1 MDQDAKASIGVG
13 GDQTVE
19 MIRLEAQP
27 LRLSRIDGTRR
38 YLCDFVVAGRVRYRS
53 GGDSNWIITP
63 EALQGAVDKF
73 NGVAVFVNHPGFL
86 DMGRNVRDLAGVT
99 EDDARFESD
108 RLRGTIRLY
117 QDSDAGALCAALFDQ
132 ILEDRDLGQTTPDV
146 GLSAVFW
153 HKAEYED
160 DDKLTIEFTHVES
173 VDVVFGPGAKGAVRA
188 ALQAVNSTGAK
199 PQGGYIMSEEN
210 TTAQTP
216 VGGGDGAP
224 PAAPAPP
231 VAAPTA
237 QPLQHPQAVQPG
249 IALQHPQ
256 VPSLSLEGLSPDQ
269 MASLQRTQQRSQAL
283 LISQCQN
290 YLDAQ
295 LQFLSGQLPQASIQ
309 HLRRQFHGR
318 VFGPEELEAAVSDQ
332 RSLMAELTQGGV
344 VRGMGVTEGS
354 MLNELDQITLAFEK
368 LMGLD
373 VKEPVRPLTGI
384 KELYLMLTG
393 DRYMRGM
400 FNPEYAM
407 LSYTTS
413 STMAEVTRN
422 VLNKVMMNQWT
433 ALGEAGY
440 RWWERI
446 VHEEDFPTLQDIS
459 WVCTD
464 GFGDLSTVTEG
475 SAFAEISWDDDRET
489 ASFVKK
495 GGFVGLTLEM
505 IDKDDIGAWKAV
517 PRGLA
522 VAGIRTLSAAVS
534 AIFTDND
541 GTGPQL
547 NDSNYLF
554 DATNH
559 SNLITHFLDADNWD
573 IAVQTMF
580 EQAEAGSSKT
590 LALRPKYLLV
600 PVELEKRG
608 RQVLGSNVEPVSGVF
623 YENVRK
629 TAMDNVITV
638 PEWTDEDNWAA
649 VADPVIAPGIGIG
662 YRFGRVPEL
671 FTVTDPR
678 MGLMFTNDVLP
689 IKVRFFY
696 AVGVINYRALL
707 KSNVA

>member
-1 MDQDAKASIGVG
+1 MEKDTDLNIGVG

-27 LRLSRIDGTRR
+27 LRLSRIDGATRR
-38 YLCDFVVAGRVRYRS
+38 YLCDLVVAGRVRHRS

-73 NGVAVFVNHPGFL
+73 NGVAVFVDHPGFL
-86 DMGRNVRDLAGVT
+86 DSGRKVRDLAGVT
-99 EDDARFESD
+99 EEDARFEVD
-108 RLRGTIRLY
+108 RLRGTIRFY
-117 QDSDAGALCAALFDQ
+117 QDSEAGALCVALFDQ
-132 ILEDRDLGQTTPDV
+132 ILEDRDLGQPVPDV

-160 DDKLTIEFTHVES
+160 DDKLTTDFTHVES
-173 VDVVFGPGAKGAVRA
+173 VDVVFGPGAGGAVRA

-199 PQGGYIMSEEN
+199 PQGGNDMSEEN

-231 VAAPTA
+231 VAAPTP
-237 QPLQHPQAVQPG
+237 QPAPT
-249 IALQHPQ
+249 
-256 VPSLSLEGLSPDQ
+256 LSFDGLSPDQ
-269 MASLQRTQQRSQAL
+269 MAALQRTHQQSQQL
-283 LISQCQN
+283 LVDQCGA
-290 YLDAQ
+290 YLSAQ
-295 LQFLSGQLPQASIQ
+295 LQLLSGQLPPASIQ
-309 HLRRQFHGR
+309 HLQREFGGR
-318 VFGPEELEAAVSDQ
+318 VFGAGELEQAVDTQ
-332 RSLMAELTQGGV
+332 RRLVADLAQAGTI
-344 VRGMGVTEGS
+344 RGMGVTEGS
-354 MLNELDQITLAFEK
+354 MLNELDQVTLAFEK

-373 VKEPVRPLTGI
+373 VKEQVRPLTGI
-384 KELYLMLTG
+384 
-393 DRYMRGM
+393 
-400 FNPEYAM
+400 NPEYAQ

-413 STMAEVTRN
+413 STMAEVCRN

-475 SAFAEISWDDDRET
+475 SAFAEISWDDDRES
-489 ASFVKK
+489 ASFIKK

-534 AIFTDND
+534 AIFTDNS
-541 GTGPQL
+541 GVGPSL

-573 IAVQTMF
+573 IAVQSMF
-580 EQAEAGSSKT
+580 EQSEAGSSKT

-600 PVELEKRG
+600 PIELEKRG
-608 RQVLGSNVEPVSGVF
+608 RQVLGSDVEPVSGVF
-623 YENVRK
+623 YDNVRK
-629 TAMDNVITV
+629 QAVDNVITV

>member
-1 MDQDAKASIGVG
+1 MEDSKVNIGVG
-13 GDQTVE
+13 GDPTGE
-19 MIRLEAQP
+19 MVRLEAQP
-27 LRLSRIDGTRR
+27 LRLSKIDGGRR
-38 YLCDFVVAGRVRYRS
+38 YLCDFVVAGRVRRRD
-53 GGDSNWIITP
+53 GGRSNWVVTP
-63 EALQGAVDKF
+63 EALEAGADKF
-73 NGVAVFVNHPGFL
+73 NGVAVFLNHPGFF
-86 DMGRNVRDLAGVT
+86 DFGRDVRDLAGIT
-99 EDDARFESD
+99 ESD
-108 RLRGTIRLY
+108 TAFSGDRLQGTIRFY
-117 QDSDAGALCAALFDQ
+117 DDNEAGRLCSELFDR
-132 ILEDRDLGQTTPDV
+132 ILEDRNLGREVADV

-153 HKAEYED
+153 HEVEQVD
-160 DDKLTIEFTHVES
+160 GDRLTTEFTHVES

-188 ALQAVNSTGAK
+188 ALQAVNSTGAE
-199 PQGGYIMSEEN
+199 PQGGSTMSDKDTN
-210 TTAQTP
+210 TAQTP

-224 PAAPAPP
+224 PAASAQPP
-231 VAAPTA
+231 VAAPTV
-237 QPLQHPQAVQPG
+237 PQPG
-249 IALQHPQ
+249 PALNF
-256 VPSLSLEGLSPDQ
+256 SGLSPDQ
-269 MASLQRTQQRSQAL
+269 VASLQRTNERSQQL
-283 LISQCQN
+283 LVSQCDA
-290 YLDAQ
+290 YLNAQ
-295 LQFLSGQLPQASIQ
+295 LQLLAGQLPQASIQ
-309 HLRRQFHGR
+309 HLQREFQGK
-318 VFGPEELEAAVSDQ
+318 VFAAPELEQAVEQQ
-332 RSLMAELTQGGV
+332 RRLVADLAQAGT
-344 VRGMGVTEGS
+344 VRGMGITEGS
-354 MLNELDQITLAFEK
+354 MLNELDQVQLAYEK
-368 LMGLD
+368 LMGLP

-393 DRYMRGM
+393 DRNMRGL

-433 ALGEAGY
+433 ALGKAGY
-440 RWWERI
+440 QWWKRI
-446 VHEEDFPTLQDIS
+446 VLEEDFPTLQDIS
-459 WVCTD
+459 WVCVD

-475 SAFAEISWDDDRET
+475 SAYQEISWDDARET
-489 ASFVKK
+489 ASFIKK

-534 AIFTDND
+534 AIFTDNS

-573 IAVQTMF
+573 LAVQSMF
-580 EQAEAGSSKT
+580 EQSEAGSSKT

-608 RQVLGSNVEPVSGVF
+608 RQVLGSGVEPVSGVF
-623 YENVRK
+623 YDNVRQ
-629 TAMDNVITV
+629 TAMDNCITV
-638 PEWTDEDNWAA
+638 PEWTDADNWAC

-662 YRFGRVPEL
+662 YRFGRVPEI

-678 MGLMFTNDVLP
+678 SGLMFTNDVLP

>member
-1 MDQDAKASIGVG
+1 MDLDTDLNIGVG

-38 YLCDFVVAGRVRYRS
+38 YLCDFVVAGRVRRRD
-53 GGDSNWIITP
+53 GGRSNWVVTR

-73 NGVAVFVNHPGFL
+73 NGVAVFLNHPGFL
-86 DMGRNVRDLAGVT
+86 DSGRDVRDLAGIT

-117 QDSDAGALCAALFDQ
+117 QDSEAGALCAALFDQ
-132 ILEDRDLGQTTPDV
+132 ILEGRDLGEPVPDV

-153 HKAEYED
+153 HKAEYVD
-160 DDKLTIEFTHVES
+160 DDKLTTEFTHVES
-173 VDVVFGPGAKGAVRA
+173 VDVVFGPGARGAVRA

-199 PQGGYIMSEEN
+199 PQGGNTMSEERTN
-210 TTAQTP
+210 NTAQTP

-237 QPLQHPQAVQPG
+237 PQPG
-249 IALQHPQ
+249 PTLNF
-256 VPSLSLEGLSPDQ
+256 SGLSPDQ
-269 MASLQRTQQRSQAL
+269 MASLQRTNEKSQQL
-283 LISQCQN
+283 LVSQCQN
-290 YLDAQ
+290 YLSAQ
-295 LQFLSGQLPQASIQ
+295 LQLLSGQLPQASIQ
-309 HLRRQFHGR
+309 HLQREFQGK
-318 VFGPEELEAAVSDQ
+318 VFAAPELERAVEQQ
-332 RSLMAELTQGGV
+332 RRLVADLAQAGTI
-344 VRGMGVTEGS
+344 RGMGVTEGS
-354 MLNELDQITLAFEK
+354 MLNELDQVTLAFEK

-373 VKEPVRPLTGI
+373 VKEQVRPLTGI

-400 FNPEYAM
+400 FNPEYAQ

-413 STMAEVTRN
+413 STMAEVCRN

-489 ASFVKK
+489 ASFIKK

-534 AIFTDND
+534 AIFTDNS
-541 GTGPQL
+541 GTGPSL

-573 IAVQTMF
+573 IAVQSMF
-580 EQAEAGSSKT
+580 EQSEAGSSKT

-600 PVELEKRG
+600 PIELEKRG
-608 RQVLGSNVEPVSGVF
+608 RQVLGSNVEPVSGVM

>member
-19 MIRLEAQP
+19 MIHLDAQP
-27 LRLSRIDGTRR
+27 LRLQSIDGGRR
-38 YLCDFVVAGRVRYRS
+38 YLCDFVVAGRVARRDGGRS
-53 GGDSNWIITP
+53 DWVVTR

-73 NGVAVFVNHPGFL
+73 NGIAVFLNHPGFL

-99 EDDARFESD
+99 ESDARFESD
-108 RLRGTIRLY
+108 RVRGTIRLY
-117 QDSDAGALCAALFDQ
+117 QDSEAGQLCAALFDQ
-132 ILEDRDLGQTTPDV
+132 ILEDRDLGREAPDV

-153 HKAEYED
+153 HKAEYVD
-160 DDKLTIEFTHVES
+160 DEKYTTEFTHVES
-173 VDVVFGPGAKGAVRA
+173 VDVVFGPGARGAVRA

-199 PQGGYIMSEEN
+199 PQGGNDMSEEN

-231 VAAPTA
+231 VAAPT
-237 QPLQHPQAVQPG
+237 V
-249 IALQHPQ
+249 PQ
-256 VPSLSLEGLSPDQ
+256 VPSLTLEGLSPDQ

-283 LISQCQN
+283 LVSQCQN

-309 HLRRQFHGR
+309 HIRHQFHGR
-318 VFGPEELEAAVSDQ
+318 VFGPEELETAVSNQ
-332 RSLMAELTQGGV
+332 RALMAELTQSGTI
-344 VRGMGVTEGS
+344 RGMGITEGS
-354 MLNELDQITLAFEK
+354 MFNELDQITLAYEK

-373 VKEPVRPLTGI
+373 VKEQVRPLTGI
-384 KELYLMLTG
+384 KELYLILTG
-393 DRYMRGM
+393 DRQMRGL

-422 VLNKVMMNQWT
+422 VLNKVMMAQWT

-440 RWWERI
+440 QWWKRI
-446 VHEEDFPTLQDIS
+446 VHEEDMPTLQDIS
-459 WVCTD
+459 WVCVD

-475 SAFAEISWDDDRET
+475 SAYGEITWDDDRET
-489 ASFVKK
+489 ASFIKK

-522 VAGIRTLSAAVS
+522 VAGICTLSAAVS
-534 AIFTDND
+534 AIFTDNS
-541 GTGPQL
+541 GVGPAL

-559 SNLITHFLDADNWD
+559 SNLITHFLDPDNWD

-580 EQAEAGSSKT
+580 EQAEAGSTRT

-608 RQVLGSNVEPVSGVF
+608 RQVLGSGVEPVSGVF
-623 YENVRK
+623 YENVRQ

-638 PEWTDEDNWAA
+638 PEWTDEDNWAC

-662 YRFGRVPEL
+662 YRFGRVPEI